1 MRPEQKHGIFSP
13 WQFITILLVLS
24 ATGLIMNP
32 DLLTY
37 YAGKPDLLITEF
49 LAENKT
55 KLTDADGD
63 FSDWIEIY
71 NASEKTLSLAGW
83 HLTDDFK
90 NFRKWTFPHAQ
101 IGPGEFLLV
110 WASGKNRTNWVDD
123 LHTNFKLSTDG
134 EYLALIKPNGR
145 IAAHEYL
152 PKYPK
157 QKPDVSFGLNEEHFQ
172 EHRWLSKEPL
182 RDYSFF
188 GSPTPQSHNKGG
200 SVTHKGLK
208 QGNTAE

>member
-1 MRPEQKHGIFSP
+1 MRPEPKHGIFSP

-55 KLTDADGD
+55 RLTDADGD

-90 NFRKWTFPHAQ
+90 DFRKWTFPHAQ
-101 IGPGEFLLV
+101 IEPGGFLLV
-110 WASGKNRTNWVDD
+110 WASGKHRTNWVDD

-145 IAAHEYL
+145 ITAHEYL

-188 GSPTPQSHNKGG
+188 GSPTPRSHNKGG

-208 QGNTAE
+208 QSNATE

>member
-55 KLTDADGD
+55 QLADADGD

-71 NASEKTLSLAGW
+71 NASEKNAFSGWLA
-83 HLTDDFK
+83 F
-90 NFRKWTFPHAQ
+90 
-101 IGPGEFLLV
+101 
-110 WASGKNRTNWVDD
+110 NRR
-123 LHTNFKLSTDG
+123 F
-134 EYLALIKPNGR
+134 
-145 IAAHEYL
+145 
-152 PKYPK
+152 
-157 QKPDVSFGLNEEHFQ
+157 
-172 EHRWLSKEPL
+172 
-182 RDYSFF
+182 
-188 GSPTPQSHNKGG
+188 
-200 SVTHKGLK
+200 
-208 QGNTAE
+208 

>member
-55 KLTDADGD
+55 QLTDADGD

-90 NFRKWTFPHAQ
+90 NFRR
-101 IGPGEFLLV
+101 V
-110 WASGKNRTNWVDD
+110 
-123 LHTNFKLSTDG
+123 
-134 EYLALIKPNGR
+134 
-145 IAAHEYL
+145 
-152 PKYPK
+152 
-157 QKPDVSFGLNEEHFQ
+157 
-172 EHRWLSKEPL
+172 
-182 RDYSFF
+182 
-188 GSPTPQSHNKGG
+188 
-200 SVTHKGLK
+200 
-208 QGNTAE
+208 